1 MAPIS
6 QLLPPVA
13 SLSGVGLLALGSVA
27 LLYIISRLFL
37 SIPYPKGIPLIG
49 EPDGATRF
57 SMRTYLRFY
66 TDCQGLFREAYDN
79 YTKKGKPVIIPGIG
93 FRHEVIM
100 PTSSMRW
107 VQTQP
112 ESQLDPSTAFAEVDQ
127 VHWALGH
134 DRYVVDAWQGHLV
147 KTEMN
152 AILEN
157 ICAAMNEELGT
168 AFDKWFGTNPEWKEI
183 DLFESLKMVVAQA
196 ASRFTI
202 GPGLGLCRNED
213 YLNLN
218 FDIINQLI
226 MNAGASG
233 ASPRVLRPVVGRA
246 VNFTIHGKINRLKKM
261 FEPLWKE
268 RLETLKYARDDPDH
282 IEPQD
287 HLQMMARYAKDHRQE
302 EFNDLDMMTRRLIA
316 ANFGSMHQTS
326 IQATNMLLNILG
338 SDTEFNTI
346 TTLRDEV
353 DRVLYADGDNN
364 WTKAKVSKMVK
375 ADSVARETL
384 RLNSFGGRAV
394 FRKVLVDGFKTPDGY
409 HLPRGTLISFLGQP
423 AQTDGEVLEDPL
435 KYDPFRFSR
444 MREDAAAKDEKAP
457 PVTFVTTSPEYLPFG
472 HGKHACPGRFLIDF
486 ELKMII
492 AYVLGHYDVEF
503 PPEYNG
509 KRPENYWL
517 TEALF
522 PPNGVKLRIRRK
534 TETKGQ

>member
-1 MAPIS
+1 MMAPIS
-6 QLLPPVA
+6 QLLPTVT
-13 SLSGVGLLALGSVA
+13 SLSGIGLVVLGSVA
-27 LLYIISRLFL
+27 LLYIISRALI

-57 SMRTYLRFY
+57 SVRTYMRFY

-79 YTKKGKPVIIPGIG
+79 GKPVIILGIG

-100 PTSSMRW
+100 PTNAMRW

-112 ESQLDPSTAFAEVDQ
+112 ESQLNPSTAFAEVDQ
-127 VHWALGH
+127 VYWALGH
-134 DRYVVDAWQGHLV
+134 DRYVADAWQGILV
-147 KTEMN
+147 KTELN
-152 AILEN
+152 AVLEN
-157 ICAAMNEELGT
+157 ICAAMNEELGV
-168 AFDKWFGTNPEWKEI
+168 AFDKWFGTDPEWKEI
-183 DLFESLKMVVAQA
+183 DLLESLKMVVAQA

-202 GPGLGLCRNED
+202 GPGICRDED

-226 MNAGASG
+226 TNAGASG
-233 ASPRVLRPVVGRA
+233 ASPRVLRPVVGRV
-246 VNFTIHGKINRLKKM
+246 VNLTIHGKINRLKKM
-261 FEPLWKE
+261 FEPVWKE
-268 RLETLKYARDDPDH
+268 RLETLQYERDDPNH

-287 HLQMMARYAKDHRQE
+287 HLQMMARFAKEHRSE
-302 EFNDLDMMTRRLIA
+302 EFNDIDMMTRRLIA

-353 DRVLYADGDNN
+353 NRVLYADGDKN

-384 RLNSFGGRAV
+384 RLNSFGGRAL
-394 FRKVLVDGFKTPDGY
+394 FRKVSVDGFKTPDGY
-409 HLPRGTLISFLGQP
+409 HLPKGTIISFLGQP
-423 AQTDGEVLEDPL
+423 AQTDGEFLEDPL

-457 PVTFVTTSPEYLPFG
+457 PVTFVTTSPEHLPFG

-492 AYVLGHYDVEF
+492 AYVLGHYDIEF

-522 PPNGVKLRIRRK
+522 PPDGVKIRIRRK
-534 TETKGQ
+534 TKTKA